1 MKRGLYGLTIL
12 ELMVVITLI
21 VILSSLSIIWI
32 KNFTKRHKIVKDI
45 QIIFSTLNEARQL
58 AFTRKTKCGIDFG
71 SGNFSSL
78 EVKCDVNH
86 NGNIMD
92 DPPLKHIQLSETY
105 HTSRTK
111 ISFSKEGF
119 TNDVATIKPSYSHRL
134 SNACIKVSNTRIII
148 GNWDGNNCE
157 L

>member
-1 MKRGLYGLTIL
+1 MKRALYGLTML

-21 VILSSLSIIWI
+21 VILSSLSITWI

-45 QIIFSTLNEARQL
+45 QIIFAILNEARQL
-58 AFTRKTKCGIDFG
+58 AFTRKTECGIDFG
-71 SGNFSSL
+71 SENFSSL
-78 EVKCDVNH
+78 EIKCDLDHDGSFTN
-86 NGNIMD
+86 D
-92 DPPLKHIQLSETY
+92 SPLKHVELSEIY

-111 ISFSKEGF
+111 ISFSREGF
-119 TNDVATIKPSYSHRL
+119 TNDVTTIGPLYTHRL

-148 GNWDGNNCE
+148 GNWDGNDCR